1 MNFFFYFTDC
11 KEDKIHTKDAVPEV
25 CDGAKNRLRGI
36 IRKGIVQ
43 RKAARRFARKNI
55 QFLNNVDVYA
65 REESNKDGIYGISHL
80 LTFHS
85 FSSFVLKPSGHD
97 I

>member
-1 MNFFFYFTDC
+1 MFIDLIAC
-11 KEDKIHTKDAVPEV
+11 PEDNVHVKDAVVEV

-55 QFLNNVDVYA
+55 QFVGNVDVYA
-65 REESNKDGIYGISHL
+65 REESTQDGMDGIFIPF
-80 LTFHS
+80 TM
-85 FSSFVLKPSGHD
+85 P
-97 I
+97 

>member
-1 MNFFFYFTDC
+1 MLFYFAAC
-11 KEDKIHTKDAVPEV
+11 QEDKIHAKDAVPEV

-55 QFLNNVDVYA
+55 QFVGNVDVYA
-65 REESNKDGIYGISHL
+65 REESTQDGMDGIFIPF
-80 LTFHS
+80 TM
-85 FSSFVLKPSGHD
+85 P
-97 I
+97 

>member
-1 MNFFFYFTDC
+1 M
-11 KEDKIHTKDAVPEV
+11 PEV

-55 QFLNNVDVYA
+55 QFVGNVDVYA
-65 REESNKDGIYGISHL
+65 REESNQDGRDGISYF
-80 LTFHS
+80 LTFTVS
-85 FSSFVLKPSGHD
+85 VVLC
-97 I
+97 